1 MAPVCTNC
9 GSTDFVW
16 AGELKTGGR
25 LSAGQ
30 LSLRH
35 GGELPLGT
43 RICRTCGHADLFL
56 RDTRILQAPHE
67 WKPGEF
73 VPIRTQPPPAT
84 SPPTRPIAPTP
95 AVPMPLPEPAP
106 TLAPPPPPPTA
117 PEPPMA
123 PTPTMSSEP
132 APEGAPPPADEPT
145 PAPDSPAAPAP
156 TLESPAEPPKAKSV
170 SRRRSS
176 KAKKSSDE
184 SEG

>member
-73 VPIRTQPPPAT
+73 VPIRTQPTPGANPPSRPVAPAPPA
-84 SPPTRPIAPTP
+84 
-95 AVPMPLPEPAP
+95 PMPLPDPAP
-106 TLAPPPPPPTA
+106 ALAPPPPPPAA
-117 PEPPMA
+117 PMPA
-123 PTPTMSSEP
+123 MSSEP
-132 APEGAPPPADEPT
+132 D
-145 PAPDSPAAPAP
+145 PAP
-156 TLESPAEPPKAKSV
+156 TAPSMEEPTAEAASEPAPMAESPAEPAKPKAA

>member
-1 MAPVCTNC
+1 VAPVCTNC

-73 VPIRTQPPPAT
+73 VPIRTQA
-84 SPPTRPIAPTP
+84 S
-95 AVPMPLPEPAP
+95 
-106 TLAPPPPPPTA
+106 APPSA
-117 PEPPMA
+117 P
-123 PTPTMSSEP
+123 
-132 APEGAPPPADEPT
+132 APPPAPTPPVST
-145 PAPDSPAAPAP
+145 PAPAPSMAAPPPSSSPAPPTPTAPALSDSPPAAMTP
-156 TLESPAEPPKAKSV
+156 PAEPASDASSSLSTPTESAPPSEAGAEAAKPKGAA
-170 SRRRSS
+170 RRRSS
-176 KAKKSSDE
+176 KAKKASDE
-184 SEG
+184 PEG

>member
-1 MAPVCTNC
+1 VAPVCTNC

-43 RICRTCGHADLFL
+43 RICRSCGHADLFL

-73 VPIRTQPPPAT
+73 VPIRTQPAAAPSTPAPP
-84 SPPTRPIAPTP
+84 SPSSPQSPNLPPIPTP
-95 AVPMPLPEPAP
+95 SLSAQ
-106 TLAPPPPPPTA
+106 PPPPPPP
-117 PEPPMA
+117 PE
-123 PTPTMSSEP
+123 SEP
-132 APEGAPPPADEPT
+132 APEPLGANAGT
-145 PAPDSPAAPAP
+145 APDASSPMSGSADSMPSADTASESTKPKPA
-156 TLESPAEPPKAKSV
+156 
-170 SRRRSS
+170 RRRSS
-176 KAKKSSDE
+176 KAKKAADE
-184 SEG
+184 PEG

>member
-1 MAPVCTNC
+1 VAPVCTNC

-30 LSLRH
+30 LSLRQ

-73 VPIRTQPPPAT
+73 VPIRTQPPATPSAPPPSPAP
-84 SPPTRPIAPTP
+84 SPPPSA
-95 AVPMPLPEPAP
+95 PAP
-106 TLAPPPPPPTA
+106 APSMATPPPPPPPTN
-117 PEPPMA
+117 
-123 PTPTMSSEP
+123 
-132 APEGAPPPADEPT
+132 
-145 PAPDSPAAPAP
+145 SPAAIEAAPAAMSP
-156 TLESPAEPPKAKSV
+156 PAEAAPDPGPSGMAPPESPPAADSGAESAKPKAA
-170 SRRRSS
+170 RRRSS
-176 KAKKSSDE
+176 RAKKAADE
-184 SEG
+184 PEG

>member
-73 VPIRTQPPPAT
+73 VPIRTQPAPAANPP
-84 SPPTRPIAPTP
+84 SRPAAPTP
-95 AVPMPLPEPAP
+95 PAPMPLPDPAP
-106 TLAPPPPPPTA
+106 ALAPPPPPAPA
-117 PEPPMA
+117 APPPSMPREPEPA
-123 PTPTMSSEP
+123 PTPP
-132 APEGAPPPADEPT
+132 AMEETTPELE
-145 PAPDSPAAPAP
+145 APAEP
-156 TLESPAEPPKAKSV
+156 RPMAESPAEPAKPKSAG
-170 SRRRSS
+170 RRRSS
-176 KAKKSSDE
+176 KSKKSSDE